1 MNSSILWWGIW
12 SAIVVA
18 LVRHIVLDRRR
29 YREEK
34 ALKRSTRD
42 LYIVDIRTR
51 KEPRKH
57 MEEQ

>member
-1 MNSSILWWGIW
+1 MNSSIFWWGIW

-34 ALKRSTRD
+34 APKRSTRD
-42 LYIVDIRTR
+42 LYTVDIRTR